1 MNNLNDFHYKTT
13 LQIRFADI
21 DAFGHVN
28 NAIYLTYFE
37 IARSSY
43 WTEVVQWD
51 WEIMG
56 IIIGRAEINFI
67 KPINLNDQVL
77 AYVRTSRIGNS
88 SFDLEY
94 VLVKVNN
101 GVEEICTTGSTV
113 CIAFDYSQ
121 NQSSAIPEA
130 QKLKMIIFE
139 ALEV

>member
-51 WEIMG
+51 WETMG

-101 GVEEICTTGSTV
+101 GVEEVCTTGSTV

-130 QKLKMIIFE
+130 QKLKMITFE
-139 ALEV
+139 ALEF